1 MNSYQAIRCGPSLA
15 AALLITVGLFGCG
28 PRAGSGWSG
37 FDGGNEQAVRTV
49 LTQQADDWNKGDIE
63 GFMQGYWK
71 SDQLRFCSGG
81 KVTRGWQATL
91 DGYRVRYASRAKMG
105 RLAFDQLVI
114 TPLADDVVFV
124 VGRWKVTRDNSVG
137 GMFTLIFRRIEGQ
150 WLIIHDHTSVDSS

>member
-1 MNSYQAIRCGPSLA
+1 MIPRQTIRIGPSLA
-15 AALLITVGLFGCG
+15 AALLISVGLLGCG
-28 PRAGSGWSG
+28 PRAGSAWSG
-37 FDGGNEQAVRTV
+37 LGGSNEQAVRAV
-49 LTQQADDWNKGDIE
+49 LAQQADDWNEGDIE
-63 GFMQGYWK
+63 GFMRGYWK

-105 RLAFDQLVI
+105 RLTFDQLVVS
-114 TPLADDVVFV
+114 PLADDVVFV